1 MFEFNQTRRTP
12 RSKRPSAQRQSS
24 TWTAQKRSRGS
35 CQTQRRKRSHL
46 GAQDRKSNLSSIIQ
60 SVFHSRIDID
70 SFLFCDDRKGEDEN
84 DEDSKKLRGSLEGA
98 ILTEKPN
105 IRWDDVAG
113 LEQAKEALKEAVILP
128 IKFPHLFTGKRTPWK
143 GILLY
148 GVSFHPSTHSKA
160 CVNCFSF
167 SFSFFLPK
175 TGQQPPG
182 TGKSYLAKAVAT
194 EANSTFM
201 SVSSADLVSKWMG
214 ESERSASL
222 RLFFPFSLSFLSFFL
237 YHKTLNKQT
246 NNRLVKN
253 LFEMARENKPSII
266 FIDEIDS
273 LCGSRGE
280 GESEASRRIKT
291 EFLVQMNG
299 GSSIWQWSWKSRAQ
313 LLTFCPIRCWKWSIW
328 SFGAWGDEHPVVF
341 GLGHSTPVWFFF
353 FLLPS
358 FFGIAFWLLF
368 FIYLLFYHLWPQL
381 WETYLHPS
389 SGSQCQDKNVPTSPW
404 IHAPLTRAQGFQ
416 KTGWKVRRVRAC
428 PLSRL
433 AFCELY

>member
-1 MFEFNQTRRTP
+1 MDRAEKIKGRRTEKVTCLQSFSQSFIQGLTLTLFCSVMTGKERTKMMKTLRNSEGRWRGPFWQKSPTFAGMMWLGWSRPRRRWRKLSFSPSSSRTSLLERERHGREFSFMGSASTLQLIPRPVSIVFLFLFLFSSRKLDNSLQERESHTWRRQWPLRPTP
-12 RSKRPSAQRQSS
+12 RSCRYPRLIWSQSG
-24 TWTAQKRSRGS
+24 WEK
-35 CQTQRRKRSHL
+35 
-46 GAQDRKSNLSSIIQ
+46 
-60 SVFHSRIDID
+60 V
-70 SFLFCDDRKGEDEN
+70 KG
-84 DEDSKKLRGSLEGA
+84 
-98 ILTEKPN
+98 
-105 IRWDDVAG
+105 
-113 LEQAKEALKEAVILP
+113 Q
-128 IKFPHLFTGKRTPWK
+128 
-143 GILLY
+143 
-148 GVSFHPSTHSKA
+148 HP
-160 CVNCFSF
+160 
-167 SFSFFLPK
+167 
-175 TGQQPPG
+175 
-182 TGKSYLAKAVAT
+182 
-194 EANSTFM
+194 
-201 SVSSADLVSKWMG
+201 
-214 ESERSASL
+214 
-222 RLFFPFSLSFLSFFL
+222 FLSFFL